1 MKQSKYYF
9 VLFAVIT
16 ISIFTRF
23 FLLQNQSLWFDE
35 GWSLALSDATS
46 LQENFHKIVN
56 REAGDKYQPLYYLI
70 LFYWRSF
77 FGESEFAIRSLS
89 ALLGVGSVIIVY
101 FTCLNIYGKK
111 HAFWS
116 SLILAVSSFSV
127 FYSQDARPYSLLIFI
142 ASLQIYFFSN
152 SLKDEKNNKI
162 ISQVFFGIFT
172 AIATFGSVLTVM
184 FTSAFYIS
192 HAIVYRNFK
201 EWLRWLIP
209 SVIFSLPMI
218 WFYLSSPAA
227 SDPTATAV
235 TRTGLPIIQNIMFVI
250 YGILVGTSYGPPL
263 EELRGDNKI
272 DILLGYWPHFLIF
285 FIVITVIIIALV
297 KSLLRQSKKRKY
309 QRADYFFTLILTSS
323 FLLNLVFAIF
333 TKINWL
339 PRHSFYLCIPLFI
352 LIPSAFLHNYQ
363 AQNEGQSQI
372 DIVSKFAQIA
382 TICLV
387 IMNVYSN
394 FNYYLDPIYGKD
406 DYRSAVQYL
415 IKNRDAS
422 AKSVLLLGQIR
433 LFKYYGDSSTLYIP
447 PYILKTV
454 KGKDL
459 GEKINTATNNAKTV
473 FLIINREFY
482 WELKNKFKTQMS
494 QLYTLENEESLRYV
508 KIYRFRSN
516 K

>member
-1 MKQSKYYF
+1 MKESKYYF
-9 VLFAVIT
+9 VFFTVVT

-46 LQENFHKIVN
+46 LQENFYKIVN
-56 REAGDKYQPLYYLI
+56 REAGDKYQALYYLL

-77 FGESEFAIRSLS
+77 FGDSEFAIRSLS
-89 ALLGVGSVIIVY
+89 ALFGVGSVIIMY
-101 FTCLNIYGKK
+101 FTCLSIYGKK

-142 ASLQIYFFSN
+142 AALQIYLFSN
-152 SLKDEKNNKI
+152 SLKDDENNKI

-172 AIATFGSVLTVM
+172 AIASFGSVLTLM
-184 FTSAFYIS
+184 FTSALYIS

-201 EWLRWLIP
+201 EWLKWLIP
-209 SVIFSLPMI
+209 SVIFSSPMI

-227 SDPTATAV
+227 SDPTGTSV
-235 TRTGLPIIQNIMFVI
+235 TRSGLPIIQNIMFVI

-263 EELRGDNKI
+263 EDLRGDNKI
-272 DILLGYWPHFLIF
+272 NILLNYWPHFLMFFVVISVIF
-285 FIVITVIIIALV
+285 LALG
-297 KSLLRQSKKRKY
+297 KKLLKHSKKSKY
-309 QRADYFFTLILTSS
+309 QRADYLFALILVTSFS
-323 FLLNLVFAIF
+323 LNLVFALV

-339 PRHSFYLCIPLFI
+339 PRHSFYLCLPCFI

-363 AQNEGQSQI
+363 PHNQALNKV
-372 DIVSKFAQIA
+372 DILSKFAKIA
-382 TICLV
+382 TVCLI
-387 IMNVYSN
+387 IMNIYSN

-415 IKNRDAS
+415 VKNRDAS
-422 AKSVLLLGQIR
+422 ARSVLMLGQKR
-433 LFKYYGDSSTLYIP
+433 LFDYYGDSSTLYLP
-447 PYILKTV
+447 SYILEETN
-454 KGKDL
+454 GKNL
-459 GEKINTATNNAKTV
+459 AEKINTATNNAKTV
-473 FLIINREFY
+473 FMLINREFS
-482 WELKNKFKTQMS
+482 WKFKDTFKGEMS
-494 QLYTLENEESLRYV
+494 ELYNLENEQSWPYMKMYKFVR
-508 KIYRFRSN
+508 N

>member
-1 MKQSKYYF
+1 MNNSKPYLLF
-9 VLFAVIT
+9 FTVLI
-16 ISIFTRF
+16 ISIFSRF

-35 GWSLALSDATS
+35 GWSIALSDATS
-46 LQENFHKIVN
+46 LQENFHKIES
-56 REAGDKYQPLYYLI
+56 RETGDKYQPLYYLL
-70 LFYWRSF
+70 LFSWRSF

-89 ALLGVGSVIIVY
+89 ALFGVGSVIIVY

-142 ASLQIYFFSN
+142 TSLQIYLFSN
-152 SLKDEKNNKI
+152 SLKDKQNNKI
-162 ISQVFFGIFT
+162 ISQVFLGIFT
-172 AIATFGSVLTVM
+172 AIATFGSVLTLM
-184 FTSAFYIS
+184 FTSALYIS

-209 SVIFSLPMI
+209 SVIFSSPMI

-235 TRTGLPIIQNIMFVI
+235 TRTGLPIIQNIMFVL
-250 YGILVGTSYGPPL
+250 YGLLVGTSYAPPL

-272 DILLGYWPHFLIF
+272 DILLGYWPHLLIF
-285 FIVITVIIIALV
+285 FIVIAVIFIALV
-297 KSLLRQSKKRKY
+297 KSLFRQSKKRKY
-309 QRADYFFTLILTSS
+309 QRADYLFTLILVTS
-323 FLLNLVFAIF
+323 FLLTLVFALV

-363 AQNEGQSQI
+363 EKNQPQSQREI
-372 DIVSKFAQIA
+372 LSKFAKIA
-382 TICLV
+382 TVCLV
-387 IMNVYSN
+387 IMNIYSN
-394 FNYYLDPIYGKD
+394 FNYYLNPIYGKD

-415 IKNRDAS
+415 VKNRDAS

-447 PYILKTV
+447 PYILATV
-454 KGKDL
+454 EGKNL
-459 GEKINTATNNAKTV
+459 GEKINRATNNAKTV

-482 WELKNKFKTQMS
+482 WELKDKFKTQMS
-494 QLYTLENEESLRYV
+494 DLYTLQSEESWRYV
-508 KIYRFRSN
+508 KMYEFVRR